1 MLIQLKFLF
10 CTLNKMQCTMLTN
23 PIDGHVKT
31 GYSYPIKTELCP
43 RGLKKGMGNIFAKV
57 IKMDKEFLR
66 NSRL

>member
-1 MLIQLKFLF
+1 
-10 CTLNKMQCTMLTN
+10 MLTN

-31 GYSYPIKTELCP
+31 GYSCPMKTELCP
-43 RGLKKGMGNIFAKV
+43 SWLKKGMGNIFAKV

>member
-1 MLIQLKFLF
+1 MLIQLKFLLS
-10 CTLNKMQCTMLTN
+10 TLNKKQCTMLTN

-43 RGLKKGMGNIFAKV
+43 RWLKKGMGNIFAKV
-57 IKMDKEFLR
+57 IEMGKEFLR

>member
-10 CTLNKMQCTMLTN
+10 CTLNKMQCTILTN

-31 GYSYPIKTELCP
+31 GYSCPMKTELCP
-43 RGLKKGMGNIFAKV
+43 RWLKKGMGNIFAKV
-57 IKMDKEFLR
+57 IEMGKEFLR